1 MKRCVPTPRSCPNRT
16 DHFPLDHC
24 CKGLSEGIP
33 DSVLRPLLQGKVRYP
48 TYFDATAKELLKN
61 LLVGD
66 LSKRFGNLRGGAAD
80 IFLHPW
86 FNEVDWEKLYRREI
100 PAPYVPRI
108 EGDGDASQ

>member
-1 MKRCVPTPRSCPNRT
+1 MLNS
-16 DHFPLDHC
+16 
-24 CKGLSEGIP
+24 LS
-33 DSVLRPLLQGKVRYP
+33 QGKVRYP

-66 LSKRFGNLRGGAAD
+66 LSKRFGNLRSGAAD